1 MTVFKLLVGS
11 FHPVDADLL
20 PWFSFLTLIPVGLSA
35 AQEIIFFVFIVGGVI
50 AVVRATGAIDALIGA
65 CIRNLGSR
73 PHFLIGGMVAVFALG
88 SSTIGMAEEYVAF
101 VPILV
106 AMCFSMKMDAM
117 VAVGIIYIGAGIGY
131 ACAALNPFTVLIAQ
145 DIAGVPPASGQT
157 VRWLLLLLCVGIGV
171 HHIVGYARKLKRLP
185 ESELV
190 DATASATDVT
200 TLEQRFLDRK
210 HLFVLLIFV
219 AGVGLFLYGAMFR
232 GWYLEELMAILLGI
246 AVVVAVVSKLHY
258 NLVAT
263 TFCRGAA
270 GLTTTALLIGFART
284 IQVILSEAQVIDT
297 IIYSIA
303 QSINQLPSGVAVLGM
318 LLVQTVCNF
327 FVPSGS
333 GQAFITMPIMA
344 PLADLT
350 GVSRQTAVLAYQFG
364 DGFTNMIVPT
374 NAVLMGILALAQV
387 SYHSW
392 LRFIVPLLGKLYV
405 VAIVALLMAVE
416 FGY

>member
-1 MTVFKLLVGS
+1 M
-11 FHPVDADLL
+11 
-20 PWFSFLTLIPVGLSA
+20 
-35 AQEIIFFVFIVGGVI
+35 
-50 AVVRATGAIDALIGA
+50 
-65 CIRNLGSR
+65 
-73 PHFLIGGMVAVFALG
+73 
-88 SSTIGMAEEYVAF
+88 
-101 VPILV
+101 
-106 AMCFSMKMDAM
+106 
-117 VAVGIIYIGAGIGY
+117 
-131 ACAALNPFTVLIAQ
+131 
-145 DIAGVPPASGQT
+145 
-157 VRWLLLLLCVGIGV
+157 
-171 HHIVGYARKLKRLP
+171 GYARKLKRLP